1 MCVLGLV
8 GKVQREAAEF
18 ALICERTVLFSSFL
32 SYSYHPSGCNDGLG
46 ECGFELKCSCSQE
59 AHALLTA
66 PSTPTEYPGS
76 IQCPLVAATRIDSQ
90 KHTFFFFLRV
100 ILDFLLFFQIDLK
113 VSEEIWGV
121 TVIFKTGSLP
131 ERRKNIIVMGR
142 LSHNSMM
149 DWVLAF

>member
-1 MCVLGLV
+1 M
-8 GKVQREAAEF
+8 
-18 ALICERTVLFSSFL
+18 
-32 SYSYHPSGCNDGLG
+32 
-46 ECGFELKCSCSQE
+46 
-59 AHALLTA
+59 
-66 PSTPTEYPGS
+66 
-76 IQCPLVAATRIDSQ
+76 AATRIDSQ
-90 KHTFFFFLRV
+90 KHTFFFFLWV